1 MVSGKAYMT
10 KYDFLTS
17 YGIILGIIPF
27 HLLLFLFT
35 PFLFFFFCSS
45 FKLPNSIDIVIA
57 EILDGVSIV

>member
-17 YGIILGIIPF
+17 YDIILGIIPF
-27 HLLLFLFT
+27 HLLFLFT
-35 PFLFFFFCSS
+35 PLLVSLFFCSS
-45 FKLPNSIDIVIA
+45 FKLPNSKDTVIA